1 MQSEIINLKN
11 KLNQKEEALAEIV
24 DEIVYFENKLK
35 ESESNSLQLQQCLS
49 TNNKS
54 HCEAIQTLIDYANFL
69 EANCDQSESIK
80 NAKANV
86 SRALNDVALKIQT
99 SEQNLDPS
107 LDVTKGWNTETEY
120 GSTAFSSNNSDS
132 SANSVRI
139 ARSGSVF
146 VQNQN
151 GQYNASKIV
160 TTPREQNGESEV
172 LSPRK
177 IRVKRSGSVII
188 DGLGRNDSDVLSNI
202 NNNNSNF
209 DSPIGNGQINAL
221 RSRIAE
227 LENELADTNVKLGRS
242 ERNKLNAIR
251 DRDAM
256 AKELEAE
263 QQVRETLGQEKLT
276 ITKEVAAAQDDAMN
290 AKRQQESLQRRY
302 DSCESQ
308 LREAWE
314 ARDKAIA
321 EAQYAIR
328 DMKATQTRES
338 EINRSREKS
347 LAELEQCREEK
358 NKVINELDLLKRSYD
373 DINRKL
379 EQYVTNAH
387 DHKIE
392 VDRISLE
399 RDTART
405 ERDSAVAD
413 CENAKAKAIALER
426 EKKYAV
432 DDAQEALR
440 QRDQAQAQA
449 IAAIEEEEQATR
461 AKQAALANNVK
472 AQAAAEAAVKA
483 RKEAE
488 FSARQSMMEA
498 EQLRVD
504 VLNEKRQKE
513 AIMREM
519 KNAMTERHK
528 AIVDLENF
536 NKKEDAK
543 GKLIQ
548 ESRVAHT
555 ELSRL
560 KSEADVVARQ
570 AQDRYENCLS
580 SLNEERERNKALS
593 KNVQVLMSQIK
604 DLTSNTSVLS
614 GTDGGMVTVNSSM
627 ISAEVRKVKAKY
639 SNLLRDA
646 SDEQTKLRNELNA
659 LHSMH
664 ERLTMES
671 IALRHELKL
680 NSEKFVRMDKELYKS
695 KQNLE
700 VLSPTTNVTTNSSKS
715 NARVHV
721 RRSGSIYINEPN
733 SNTTT
738 YISSATQDI
747 QQPPSNSRGFGLID
761 ESIDGKVLH
770 VDRDGRISKLTES
783 PNLNSNI
790 TENNNITMTSR
801 TTTDV
806 RNESTTVIA
815 TPNQNLSVLQEQV
828 KRMKDQAA
836 LAAQRARDDVQAVEL
851 AAATMKAK
859 LKSLQD
865 EKIAALDSKMEW
877 EQKFYNS
884 QNEVERLKAEND
896 QLKNSLE
903 RLQKDYALLKTKNN
917 YTENA
922 LRDTESKINQCQ
934 STLERLGREGAM
946 LEERKK
952 AGDDEIERLRIDN
965 QKQLD
970 EKYELLEELRN
981 AQSSLSTGKR
991 ATENTVEKL
1000 KIEISNLNE
1009 EITQNKNQEKEL
1021 NNSLTA
1027 LQTKLHNSESERRR
1041 LANEVEGAAAHLRLV
1056 GMQKAA
1062 VTREL
1067 EQVYTSLSELEQQLS
1082 ESRNENERLRL
1093 RQNVDTLGGIG
1104 HSRSPQAQTVT
1115 ISRDTKN
1122 AYNSS
1127 RFRNDDFGRKT
1138 NPFDEQD
1145 FSNVPRA
1152 TVKISRRGS
1161 VEVIQKS
1168 HGRHAPT
1175 MIPLPGNSNRRN
1187 EANDMHISQEYDRG
1201 TASTRRGTY
1210 YGMYS
1215 KPQADSLRRDQ
1226 RTRSTAEYPVLTPF
1240 KS

>member
-35 ESESNSLQLQQCLS
+35 ESESNSLELQQCLS

-54 HCEAIQTLIDYANFL
+54 HCEAIQTLIDYANLL
-69 EANCDQSESIK
+69 EANCDQPETIRS
-80 NAKANV
+80 AKAKT
-86 SRALNDVALKIQT
+86 SRILNDVAFEIQR

-107 LDVTKGWNTETEY
+107 LDVTKGWNTGTEY
-120 GSTAFSSNNSDS
+120 GNNNDS
-132 SANSVRI
+132 SANSVKI

-146 VQNQN
+146 VQHRN
-151 GQYNASKIV
+151 GRHGGSNIV
-160 TTPREQNGESEV
+160 TTPREQNDGSEV
-172 LSPRK
+172 LSPRN

-188 DGLGRNDSDVLSNI
+188 DGVGRNDNDVLSNI
-202 NNNNSNF
+202 NNNNNTF

-242 ERNKLNAIR
+242 ERNRLNAIR
-251 DRDAM
+251 DKDAM

-263 QQVRETLGQEKLT
+263 QQVRETLGQEKVT
-276 ITKEVAAAQDDAMN
+276 ITQEVAAAQDDAMN
-290 AKRQQESLQRRY
+290 AKRQQESLQRRF
-302 DSCESQ
+302 DSSESQ

-321 EAQYAIR
+321 EAQYAVR
-328 DMKATQTRES
+328 DMKASQTRES

-358 NKVINELDLLKRSYD
+358 NKVVNELDLLKRSYD
-373 DINRKL
+373 DITRKL
-379 EQYVTNAH
+379 EQYITNAH

-392 VDRISLE
+392 VDRVSLE

-405 ERDSAVAD
+405 ERDSAIAD
-413 CENAKAKAIALER
+413 CDNAKAKATALER
-426 EKKYAV
+426 EKKYAE

-528 AIVDLENF
+528 AIVELQQF

-543 GKLIQ
+543 GKIIQ
-548 ESRVAHT
+548 ESRVLHT

-560 KSEADVVARQ
+560 KSEADVAARQ
-570 AQDRYENCLS
+570 AQERYENCLK

-604 DLTSNTSVLS
+604 DLSSNASALS
-614 GTDGGMVTVNSSM
+614 DPNGGMMTINSNLV
-627 ISAEVRKVKAKY
+627 SAEVKKVELKY
-639 SNLLRDA
+639 SNLLKDA
-646 SDEQTKLRNELNA
+646 SDEQTKLRNELNS

-671 IALRHELKL
+671 IALRHELKS
-680 NSEKFVRMDKELYKS
+680 NSENFVRMDKAFYIT

-700 VLSPTTNVTTNSSKS
+700 LPLPTTSVTDDNKNSS
-715 NARVHV
+715 ARVHV

-738 YISSATQDI
+738 YIPSAIQDM
-747 QQPPSNSRGFGLID
+747 QQKALNSRGNELIG
-761 ESIDGKVLH
+761 ESINGKVLH
-770 VDRDGRISKLTES
+770 VDRDGRISKVTES
-783 PNLNSNI
+783 PNSNYNI
-790 TENNNITMTSR
+790 TENNNVSMTS
-801 TTTDV
+801 TTTTNV

-815 TPNQNLSVLQEQV
+815 TTPQNLTVLQEQV

-859 LKSLQD
+859 LKALQD
-865 EKIAALDSKMEW
+865 EKIEALDSKMEW

-884 QNEVERLKAEND
+884 QNEVQRLNVENGIFK
-896 QLKNSLE
+896 KNLE
-903 RLQKDYALLKTKNN
+903 TLQKDYALLKTKNTH
-917 YTENA
+917 TENA
-922 LRDTESKINQCQ
+922 LRDTESKISQFQ
-934 STLERLGREGAM
+934 GTLDRLGREGTM

-991 ATENTVEKL
+991 TTEKTVEKL
-1000 KIEISNLNE
+1000 KIEISDLND
-1009 EITQNKNQEKEL
+1009 EITRGKNREKEL
-1021 NNSLTA
+1021 NTSLNA
-1027 LQTKLHNSESERRR
+1027 LQAKLDNAESERRR
-1041 LANEVEGAAAHLRLV
+1041 LANEVEGAAAHLRLL

-1082 ESRNENERLRL
+1082 QSRNENERLRL

-1104 HSRSPQAQTVT
+1104 HSRSPRVKAVAS
-1115 ISRDTKN
+1115 SRDVKKP
-1122 AYNSS
+1122 YNSS
-1127 RFRNDDFGRKT
+1127 GLRNDDFGRKS
-1138 NPFDEQD
+1138 NPFNQQD

-1161 VEVIQKS
+1161 VEVIQKA
-1168 HGRHAPT
+1168 HGRSAPT
-1175 MIPLPGNSNRRN
+1175 MVPLPGNSDLGD
-1187 EANDMHISQEYDRG
+1187 EANAMHISQEYDKG

-1240 KS
+1240 RS